1 MKENS
6 LLKKRITRRS
16 KLPRN
21 PRTKK
26 NPLPIKLLE
35 GALEVRDRVASTG
48 LAALDTQL
56 EFDEREVLEANT
68 DYIVNAALQLDG
80 MEVKFSSEAGSDKMA
95 EECRPGAPYITFR
108 REPGVPLSL
117 VNDQPHS
124 GAFTATV
131 SILAGDDA
139 GKVARRLAR
148 MEKAV
153 KDPAAVRLYRWED
166 PVLGPRRMPNMQKPM
181 DGKVEVK
188 EGDKFEVDLEKGEVK
203 VGGVDVG
210 QSMVYRF

>member
-1 MKENS
+1 MKS
-6 LLKKRITRRS
+6 M
-16 KLPRN
+16 
-21 PRTKK
+21 K
-26 NPLPIKLLE
+26 N
-35 GALEVRDRVASTG
+35 
-48 LAALDTQL
+48 
-56 EFDEREVLEANT
+56 
-68 DYIVNAALQLDG
+68 
-80 MEVKFSSEAGSDKMA
+80 MKFSSEAGEKMQ
-95 EECRPGAPYITFR
+95 EECRPGAPYVTFR
-108 REPGVPLSL
+108 REPGVALAM

-124 GAFTATV
+124 GAFTAEV
-131 SILAGDDA
+131 QVQPDDDVA
-139 GKVARRLAR
+139 KIARRLAR